1 MLMRQHEKA
10 NRLVCWTPTACKYA
24 KDFLLSSTLISADIE
39 TIPFQKKTRNR
50 PFVMT
55 INCYTGLQADGS
67 MESFCFPFQN
77 TKSMESGAPTY
88 IADIYRTC
96 VEVNNSGVRFTGQ
109 NFCYD
114 LIWYLRYGMPV
125 ANYAYDSMT
134 LFWSKWP
141 ELPKRLDF
149 ISSIL
154 LDDYQY
160 WKAGRKS
167 DDFMEYCDYGMS
179 DTEYTLR
186 NTMIL
191 IQMALADRKMMGNFV
206 DAHSRCIA
214 ALSMS
219 AKGMKV
225 NQDTMDKMGE
235 ELREETAKQLERV
248 RYLIAD
254 PEFNPNSP
262 KQKSE
267 LIYGILGAKKRNA
280 KGRFVAKDSAAST
293 GATALR
299 AMRADHP
306 IFRRVANGI
315 LEAIE
320 PSKQLSNVVGLE
332 FLRESDRSDSRFLT
346 AYDGVATTTTRL
358 GSRKSSLGH
367 GGNAQNIRK
376 DYRKFLEADSECFLL
391 DIDFSG
397 ADDVFVG
404 FESQEPKKIELIRSG
419 RDIHATNALIF
430 FENWTYDGII
440 QGKKAKDPRVVHPI
454 TGVRQITKKL
464 CHGMSYLMAGVT
476 LLMTA
481 QREAIVAAA
490 LELGYADAGIWK
502 QDKLVEF
509 CNFLEHRFRTHYPRL
524 KRSGPDSWYTDV
536 RQELIK
542 TGGISTIFGYF
553 QRFMG
558 DPYDDTT
565 LRAAS
570 ATLGQA
576 NTAGRI
582 NMTMDE
588 LLFGRRKLQFRDA
601 TAPDFSDPPRLISE
615 SLNGVSL
622 RLQTHDSF
630 TFNIRH
636 THPHWRDGVR
646 NIFHS
651 MSRPVICK
659 GEEFRVN
666 LEAEVSYAWAGEGI
680 TIKNNSDPIPEIETF
695 LGSDKYLVARN

>member
-55 INCYTGLQADGS
+55 INCYTGLQADGL

-77 TKSMESGAPTY
+77 TKSMESGAPTH
-88 IADIYRTC
+88 IEEIYRTC
-96 VEVNNSGVRFTGQ
+96 VDVNNSGIRFTGQ

-134 LFWSKWP
+134 LFWAKWP

-186 NTMIL
+186 NTIIL
-191 IQMALADRKMMGNFV
+191 IQMALADPKMMGNFV

-219 AKGMKV
+219 AKGMRV
-225 NQDTMDKMGE
+225 NPNTMDSMGE
-235 ELREETAKQLERV
+235 KLREETAKQLERV

-267 LIYGILGAKKRNA
+267 LIYGLLGAKKRNA
-280 KGRFVAKDSAAST
+280 KGRFVAKESDAST

-332 FLRESDRSDSRFLT
+332 FLLPDSERPTFLT

-376 DYRKFLEADSECFLL
+376 DYRKFLEADSNSFLL

-397 ADDVFVG
+397 ADDVFVA
-404 FESQEPKKIELIRSG
+404 FESEEPKKIELVRSG

-430 FENWTYDGII
+430 FENWTYDSII
-440 QGKKAKDPRVVHPI
+440 AGKKAKDPRVVHPI

-502 QDKLVEF
+502 QDQLVQF
-509 CNFLEHRFRTHYPRL
+509 CNMLEERFRAHYPRL
-524 KRSGPDSWYTDV
+524 KRSGPDSWYSEV

-542 TGGISTIFGYF
+542 TGGVNTIFGYY

-565 LRAAS
+565 LRAAA
-570 ATLGQA
+570 ATKGQA

-582 NMTMDE
+582 NMVMDE
-588 LLFGRRKLQFRDA
+588 LLFGKRKLMFRDGP
-601 TAPDFSDPPRLISE
+601 APDATDYVFTVSELSHGISM
-615 SLNGVSL
+615 
-622 RLQTHDSF
+622 RMQTHDSL
-630 TFNIRH
+630 TFNVRH
-636 THPHWRDGVR
+636 THPRWRDGVR
-646 NIFHS
+646 DIFKV

-666 LEAEVSYAWAGEGI
+666 IEAEVSYAWAGDGI

-695 LGSDKYLVARN
+695 LSGVEYLVARN

>member
-1 MLMRQHEKA
+1 MLMRQHQKT
-10 NRLVCWTPTACKYA
+10 NRTVCWTPAMCRQA
-24 KDFLLSSTLISADIE
+24 KKFLMSSTLISADIE
-39 TIPFQKKTRNR
+39 TIPFQKKTRDR

-55 INCYTGLQADGS
+55 INCYTGLHPNGE

-77 TKSMESGAPTY
+77 SKSMESDAPTY
-88 IADIYRTC
+88 IYDIWQTC
-96 VEVNNSGVRFTGQ
+96 VDINNSGIRFTGQ

-134 LFWSKWP
+134 LFWAKWP

-167 DDFMEYCDYGMS
+167 SDFMEYCNYGMS

-186 NTMIL
+186 NTIIL
-191 IQMALADRKMMGNFV
+191 IQMALADPKMMGNFV
-206 DAHSRCIA
+206 DAHSRCVA

-219 AKGMKV
+219 AKGMRV
-225 NQDTMDKMGE
+225 NPYVMEKMGE

-248 RYLIAD
+248 RYLVAD

-262 KQKSE
+262 KQKLE
-267 LIYGILGAKKRNA
+267 LIYGLLGAKKRNA
-280 KGRFVAKDSAAST
+280 KGRFVSKDSDAST

-332 FLRESDRSDSRFLT
+332 FLRQRDGSDRFLT

-376 DYRKFLEADSECFLL
+376 DYRKFLEADTDSFLL

-397 ADDVFVG
+397 ADDVFVA
-404 FESQEPKKIELIRSG
+404 FESEEPKKIELVRSG

-430 FENWTYDGII
+430 F
-440 QGKKAKDPRVVHPI
+440 
-454 TGVRQITKKL
+454 
-464 CHGMSYLMAGVT
+464 
-476 LLMTA
+476 
-481 QREAIVAAA
+481 
-490 LELGYADAGIWK
+490 
-502 QDKLVEF
+502 
-509 CNFLEHRFRTHYPRL
+509 
-524 KRSGPDSWYTDV
+524 
-536 RQELIK
+536 
-542 TGGISTIFGYF
+542 
-553 QRFMG
+553 
-558 DPYDDTT
+558 
-565 LRAAS
+565 
-570 ATLGQA
+570 
-576 NTAGRI
+576 
-582 NMTMDE
+582 
-588 LLFGRRKLQFRDA
+588 
-601 TAPDFSDPPRLISE
+601 
-615 SLNGVSL
+615 
-622 RLQTHDSF
+622 
-630 TFNIRH
+630 
-636 THPHWRDGVR
+636 
-646 NIFHS
+646 
-651 MSRPVICK
+651 
-659 GEEFRVN
+659 
-666 LEAEVSYAWAGEGI
+666 
-680 TIKNNSDPIPEIETF
+680 
-695 LGSDKYLVARN
+695 

>member
-1 MLMRQHEKA
+1 MLMRQHQKT
-10 NRLVCWTPTACKYA
+10 NRTVCWTPAMCRQA
-24 KDFLLSSTLISADIE
+24 KKFLMSSTLISADIE
-39 TIPFQKKTRNR
+39 TIPFQKKTRDR

-55 INCYTGLQADGS
+55 INCYTGLHPNGE

-77 TKSMESGAPTY
+77 SKSMESDAPTY
-88 IADIYRTC
+88 IYDIWQTC
-96 VEVNNSGVRFTGQ
+96 VDINNSGIRFTGQ

-134 LFWSKWP
+134 LFWAKWP

-167 DDFMEYCDYGMS
+167 SDFMEYCNYGMS

-186 NTMIL
+186 NTIIL
-191 IQMALADRKMMGNFV
+191 IQMALADPKMMGNFV
-206 DAHSRCIA
+206 DAHSRCVA

-219 AKGMKV
+219 AKGMRV
-225 NQDTMDKMGE
+225 NPYVMEKMGE

-248 RYLIAD
+248 RYLVAD

-262 KQKSE
+262 KQKLE
-267 LIYGILGAKKRNA
+267 LIYGLLGAKKRNA
-280 KGRFVAKDSAAST
+280 KGRFVSKDSDAST
-293 GATALR
+293 GATTLR

-332 FLRESDRSDSRFLT
+332 FLRQRDGSDRFLT

-376 DYRKFLEADSECFLL
+376 DYRKFLEADTDSFLL

-397 ADDVFVG
+397 ADDVFVA
-404 FESQEPKKIELIRSG
+404 FESEEPKKIELVRSG

-430 FENWTYDGII
+430 FENWTYDSII
-440 QGKKAKDPRVVHPI
+440 AGKKAKDPRVVHPI

-490 LELGYADAGIWK
+490 LELGYADAGVWK
-502 QDKLVEF
+502 QDKLVQF
-509 CNFLEHRFRTHYPRL
+509 CNMLEERFRAHYPRL
-524 KRSGPDSWYTDV
+524 KRSGADSWYSEV

-542 TGGISTIFGYF
+542 TGGVNTIFGYF

-565 LRAAS
+565 LRAAA
-570 ATLGQA
+570 ATKGQA

-582 NMTMDE
+582 NMVMDE
-588 LLFGRRKLQFRDA
+588 LLFGKRKLVFRDGF
-601 TAPDFSDPPRLISE
+601 APDMGDVTLTVSELSHGISM
-615 SLNGVSL
+615 
-622 RLQTHDSF
+622 RMQTHDSL
-630 TFNIRH
+630 TFNVRH
-636 THPHWRDGVR
+636 THPKWREGVK
-646 NIFHS
+646 NIFTV

-666 LEAEVSYAWAGEGI
+666 IEAEVSYAWAGNGI

-695 LGSDKYLVARN
+695 LSGVEYLVAGN